1 MRTGLSVND
10 GFSLLLL
17 NPQRGWAY
25 SFHSKVGLL
34 PCLPGEA
41 GQSVAPRHR
50 FKGRH
55 TATPALR

>member
-10 GFSLLLL
+10 GFSFLLL

-25 SFHSKVGLL
+25 SFLSEVGLI
-34 PCLPGEA
+34 PWLPGEA
-41 GQSVAPRHR
+41 GQSVVPRHR